1 VFEEATAASR
11 PHHHTKK
18 MSEMRQRKPT
28 GDGSEE
34 AELEAKNAERL
45 ALLQGL
51 GEKAPESIRPFA
63 LKCAPGAVKVWE
75 IVEKC
80 IPLVMLAYAYC
91 LDLYEKIKPYHPDD
105 LVPCFLGL
113 AMCFFGGEFPM
124 CIATVVAVKVTGSG
138 KAIKTSVMSIWAEA
152 EKVINE
158 EIKDEKEHEGEGK
171 APEKSNEVL
180 TRKAMV
186 ALKVMDP
193 QQLGNSMTAL
203 TTALLA
209 VIASL
214 KLTFARSLSLGSAIG
229 DILSKPAL
237 RYGTPILKTHLDDDY
252 HKWIEPTIAYACR
265 AVAMSIAFWVQNM
278 ISAVHS
284 AVQGGQLF
292 TASLC
297 RYLRKY
303 GISTFDPDTSNLD
316 ELAGYAV
323 AILGLGWQLF
333 YRTPFLLSL
342 ILLPLTMCEYAIRFT
357 LVWFN

>member
-1 VFEEATAASR
+1 
-11 PHHHTKK
+11 

-34 AELEAKNAERL
+34 ADLEAKNAERL
-45 ALLQGL
+45 ALLTGL

-63 LKCAPGAVKVWE
+63 LKCAPGAVKIWE
-75 IVEKC
+75 LVEKL
-80 IPLVMLAYAYC
+80 IPLIMLAYAKC
-91 LDLYEKIKPYHPDD
+91 LELYEKIKPYHPDD
-105 LVPCFLGL
+105 LVPCFVGL

-124 CIATVVAVKVTGSG
+124 LIATVVAVKVTGSG
-138 KAIKTSVMSIWAEA
+138 KAIKGSVMAIWSEA

-158 EIKDEKEHEGEGK
+158 EVKDEKEHAGDEGEK
-171 APEKSNEVL
+171 PKPQEVL

-186 ALKVMDP
+186 ALKVIDP
-193 QQLGNSMTAL
+193 QMLGNSMTAL

-237 RYGTPILKTHLDDDY
+237 RYGTPIMKTYLDDDY
-252 HKWIEPTIAYACR
+252 HKWIEPSIAYACR
-265 AVAMSIAFWVQNM
+265 AVAMSVAFWVQQM

-284 AVQGGQLF
+284 AIQGGQLF

-323 AILGLGWQLF
+323 AVLGLGWQLF
-333 YRTPFLLSL
+333 YSTPTLLGL
-342 ILLPLTMCEYAIRFT
+342 VLLPLTICEYAIRFT